1 MERTIKAKFKKGVI
15 EPLERLRL
23 EEGEELNVTIST
35 LPKVKDVLK
44 ALKNTAGGWK
54 DLIDAEELKGKIH
67 KERLITTRP
76 EPKL

>member
-1 MERTIKAKFKKGVI
+1 MEKTIKAKFKKGVI
-15 EPLERLRL
+15 EPLERLML

-44 ALKNTAGGWK
+44 ALKNTAGGWE
-54 DLIDAEELKGKIH
+54 DLIDAEELKRKIH

>member
-1 MERTIKAKFKKGVI
+1 MEKTIKAKFKKGVI
-15 EPLERLRL
+15 EPLEKLRL

-44 ALKNTAGGWK
+44 ALKNTAGGWRN
-54 DLIDAEELKGKIH
+54 LVDAEELKRKIH
-67 KERLITTRP
+67 EERLITTRP

>member
-1 MERTIKAKFKKGVI
+1 MEKTIKAKFKKGVI
-15 EPLERLRL
+15 EPLERLKL

-54 DLIDAEELKGKIH
+54 DLIDAEELKRKIY